1 MNSLLAIESIRVLE
15 NLIYIQLNNDKL
27 YFIKT
32 MSRNDYEGMEVQ
44 EVTKEEYWK
53 DFSELAT

>member
-1 MNSLLAIESIRVLE
+1 MLE